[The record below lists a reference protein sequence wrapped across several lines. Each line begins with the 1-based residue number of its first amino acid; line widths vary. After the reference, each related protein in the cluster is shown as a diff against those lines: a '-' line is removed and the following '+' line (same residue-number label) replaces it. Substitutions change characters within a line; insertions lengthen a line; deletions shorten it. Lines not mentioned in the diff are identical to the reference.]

1 VSICRVSDQ
10 DYLPFTVL
18 LHEVAFPRARR
29 LIFTRWVLDAA
40 FDLRERLEQDNRRR
54 VVRGG
59 AFNHSRQGKNCP
71 RAGDPFDDALAAF
84 SVLES
89 RARNQVP
96 HRA

>member
-40 FDLRERLEQDNRRR
+40 FDLRERLEATNHCW
-54 VVRGG
+54 VARGG
-59 AFNHSRQGKNCP
+59 
-71 RAGDPFDDALAAF
+71 
-84 SVLES
+84 
-89 RARNQVP
+89 
-96 HRA
+96 